1 MEEAKTHE
9 EIERMI
15 EEAKAEGPSYWRSR
29 TPQERVWAVEIMRQ
43 QAYGYEAATAKIQ
56 IGRAHV

>member
-15 EEAKAEGPSYWRSR
+15 EEAKAEGPSYWRL
-29 TPQERVWAVEIMRQ
+29 
-43 QAYGYEAATAKIQ
+43 
-56 IGRAHV
+56 AHSTRKGVGG